1 MALSALYHILPE
13 SSITFQPQGGGAAA
27 PLFVTALL
35 LLFLQFPVI
44 LRQREVTAMP
54 LSPVKKTLLIPSLLD
69 DWFPL
74 LRYAFA
80 SEQWE
85 PVLLDGDWRALEP
98 LGLRHV
104 HNDLCVPFVLIT
116 GQVLAALRSGAYDPA
131 RTGVLIS
138 QAGDACRGS
147 CLIRLLRPVLD
158 REGFSQVQL
167 LSLNVRGIDRGDA
180 LPVGPRM
187 ALRARAALF
196 WGDAL
201 AAMGHQ
207 VRPYEAVPGAAEAL
221 RRKWLDLLGEDLRRC
236 RSLGSGGI
244 LRRCREMAA
253 DFRAVPLTGERRQ
266 VIAVTGDIY
275 TKNCRLG
282 NRDLVQYLE
291 TRGCEVRV
299 AGMSWYA
306 LYYIDTHLDVWP
318 APVRL
323 AGRALGA
330 QLGRLQRRMLAILR
344 EAGFAAL
351 PPFRQLKEQARG
363 LAPMS
368 CALGAGWLMAAEMAG
383 WIRAGCRK
391 VLCCQSFGCLPG
403 HICARGQYAALM
415 RKLPGSLIVGVDFDP
430 STGEGTIQSRI
441 RMLLDTELEAAP
453 PV

>member
-1 MALSALYHILPE
+1 MTE
-13 SSITFQPQGGGAAA
+13 
-27 PLFVTALL
+27 
-35 LLFLQFPVI
+35 
-44 LRQREVTAMP
+44 R
-54 LSPVKKTLLIPSLLD
+54 KTLLIPSLLD

-80 SEQWE
+80 SERWE
-85 PVLLDGDWRALEP
+85 PVLLDGDWREAES
-98 LGLRHV
+98 LGMRHV

-116 GQVLAALRSGAYDPA
+116 GQVLAALRSGMYEPG

-147 CLIRLLRPVLD
+147 CLIRLLRKVLD

-167 LSLNVRGIDRGDA
+167 LSLNVRGIDRGAA

-201 AAMGHQ
+201 AAMVHQ
-207 VRPYEAVPGAAEAL
+207 TRPYEASSGAADAL
-221 RRKWLDLLGEDLRRC
+221 RRKWLDLLGRDLAKDRG
-236 RSLGSGGI
+236 LSGRAI

-253 DFRAVPLTGERRQ
+253 DFRRLPVKAGRRQ

-275 TKNCRLG
+275 TKNCHLG
-282 NRDLVQYLE
+282 NRDLVRWLE
-291 TRGCEVRV
+291 AHGCETAVN
-299 AGMSWYA
+299 GMSWYV

-318 APVRL
+318 RPARL
-323 AGRALGA
+323 GGKLLGA
-330 QLGRLQRRMLAILR
+330 HLERLQRGMLDTLR
-344 EAGFAAL
+344 AAGFTAL
-351 PPFRQLKEQARG
+351 PPYRALKAQAAG

-383 WIRAGCRK
+383 WVRSGRRK

-403 HICARGQYAALM
+403 HICARGQYASLM

-430 STGEGTIQSRI
+430 STGEGTLESRI
-441 RMLLDTELEAAP
+441 RMLLDEDLDLPFPRE
-453 PV
+453 